1 MHSST
6 LQKKNYTTQN
16 SKNKKNEEK
25 KTQPPSPLKNI
36 LIFFKQNYS
45 TYRG

>member
-25 KTQPPSPLKNI
+25 KNSASLPIKKYFD
-36 LIFFKQNYS
+36 FF
-45 TYRG
+45 